1 MPPARI
7 RYRWLIGASALLALA
22 SVVWFMQ
29 GSRDRGPDFEGPVT
43 SEAQTSIGDL
53 RTATGGA
60 LSTAVEGVSP
70 TVEPPPITISPAATE
85 LGAALLRKDDPAGA
99 LQAVEQLLY
108 FYRQG
113 LGENPV
119 GQNEDVVAAMLGENS
134 KRAAFLPPDS
144 PAIQGGRLVDPWGT
158 PYWFHPVSRDRME
171 IRSAGPDRELFTS
184 DDLQGN

>member
-1 MPPARI
+1 MASARF
-7 RYRWLIGASALLALA
+7 RFRWLVGASALLAAA
-22 SVVWFMQ
+22 SVLWFLQ
-29 GSRDRGPDFEGPVT
+29 GNRDVGPVAEPRAEAKT
-43 SEAQTSIGDL
+43 SQP
-53 RTATGGA
+53 
-60 LSTAVEGVSP
+60 STASRAT
-70 TVEPPPITISPAATE
+70 TVATVATVATVPPAPEPPPITLMPAATE

-113 LGENPV
+113 LGENPA
-119 GQNEDVVAAMLGENS
+119 GQNEDVVAAMLGENP
-134 KRAAFLPPDS
+134 KRAAYLPANS
-144 PAIQGGRLVDPWGT
+144 PAIKDGKLVDPWGT